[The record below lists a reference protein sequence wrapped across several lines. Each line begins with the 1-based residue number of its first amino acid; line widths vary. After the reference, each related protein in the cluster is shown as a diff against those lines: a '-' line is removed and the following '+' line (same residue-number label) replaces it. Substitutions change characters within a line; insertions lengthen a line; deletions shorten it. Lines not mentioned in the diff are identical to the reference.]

1 MPRPSAA
8 GRSSRAW
15 HWTSCARSPIPRSW
29 PTYVGRPHRWVPA
42 PLPGVALRGAVLA
55 DVPGLERLMAPYVA
69 TGDLLP
75 RSNYDLCRHIKEYVV
90 AEGPTGEV
98 IGCGSLKV
106 YSRDLAELAGLAVHQ
121 DWQRT
126 GVGGALLAALIAEA
140 RAQGLAELLALTRK
154 PAFFLKVGFAPAER
168 EHFPLKV
175 WADCTRCPRQNC
187 CDEVA
192 VVLRL

>member
-1 MPRPSAA
+1 MSALPIIGEQGA
-8 GRSSRAW
+8 GSGSRRRGAELRLA
-15 HWTSCARSPIPRSW
+15 TEGTAPRS
-29 PTYVGRPHRWVPA
+29 

-55 DVPGLERLMAPYVA
+55 DVPALEQLMAPYVE

-90 AEGPTGEV
+90 AAAASGDI

-106 YSRDLAELAGLAVHQ
+106 YSRDLAELAALAVRE
-121 DWQRT
+121 DWQRA

-140 RAQGLAELLALTRK
+140 RAHGLAEVLALTRK
-154 PAFFLKVGFAPAER
+154 PEFFVKLGFAPAER

-175 WADCTRCPRQNC
+175 WADCVRCPRNSC
-187 CDEVA
+187 CDEIA
-192 VVLRL
+192 VTLKL